1 MNDMIVFLQLND
13 KTKYVFMNENS
24 VIPCT
29 NGILIR
35 PKANEINPSRSTSFS
50 STHNN
55 NNTSNSN
62 TLNNHV
68 NNSTTNSNSNSNSQ
82 TTTSLTTSSQQLQ
95 QQQQQNGASNVNIS
109 SSSSSQT
116 QSTNFTLPSYIV
128 NTITNEIIEIK
139 FPDEISRN
147 QWLNLVHTHITPFL
161 EGSLAFKHK
170 RQKKATSSE
179 FVVLGI
185 SQLQNKNRC
194 RFLV

>member
-55 NNTSNSN
+55 NNNNSN

-68 NNSTTNSNSNSNSQ
+68 NSSSTTNSNSNSQ

-95 QQQQQNGASNVNIS
+95 QQQQQNGASNVNI

-161 EGSLAFKHK
+161 EGSFAF
-170 RQKKATSSE
+170 
-179 FVVLGI
+179 FYNL
-185 SQLQNKNRC
+185 N
-194 RFLV
+194 